1 MSEAPV
7 AAGPAA
13 GDSRRARL
21 VRRTKVGGAIAA
33 VVAGLLWLTSQS
45 EDGAIVLAA
54 GLVLSALACWE
65 FQRMGGLA
73 GARWGWVLGACWFVS
88 AAFGWYAMDVARWQ
102 NSPFIY
108 ELWGGMYAPVL
119 WLEAAVV
126 AMLAVIARA
135 VAAGWGKRRSR
146 IGAPAL
152 AAWTVLVCAVFL
164 APASPLHPGPQLL
177 ADDYGIR
184 GFALALLLATPLAW
198 FVHMY
203 WGHEHRARLWLALW
217 IGPLLVLPLPWL
229 WHVWHDWGTRGLVAL
244 VVLAKVGDIV
254 GYYVGSSIGVRHP
267 FPRISPGKTVA
278 GCWGSFA
285 AGTLAGGVL
294 VLQGALPWGP
304 WGLWGGLIAGA
315 AVNLAAQ
322 SGDLLESWIK
332 RGAGVKDSGTWF
344 GPSGGVLDLVDSL
357 LLAVPAALLVWPL
370 VLAP

>member
-1 MSEAPV
+1 
-7 AAGPAA
+7 
-13 GDSRRARL
+13 
-21 VRRTKVGGAIAA
+21 
-33 VVAGLLWLTSQS
+33 VVAGLLWLTSRS
-45 EDGAIVLAA
+45 ADGAIVLVA
-54 GLVLSALACWE
+54 GLALSALACWE

-73 GARWGWVLGACWFVS
+73 GARWGWVLGACWVVS
-88 AAFGWYAMDVARWQ
+88 AALGWYALVCAVHGCIEIGGTLAYV
-102 NSPFIY
+102 SGPAFY
-108 ELWGGMYAPVL
+108 EPVL
-119 WLEAAVV
+119 WLELAVV

-152 AAWTVLVCAVFL
+152 AAWTVLVCALFL

-177 ADDYGIR
+177 ADDYGIQ

-203 WGHEHRARLWLALW
+203 WGHEHRARLVLALW
-217 IGPLLVLPLPWL
+217 IGPLLALPLPWL

-244 VVLAKVGDIV
+244 VLLAKVGDIV

-278 GCWGSFA
+278 GCWASFV
-285 AGTLAGGVL
+285 AGTLAGGALVQAGVL
-294 VLQGALPWGP
+294 PVGP
-304 WGLWGGLIAGA
+304 YGVWGGLTAGA

-322 SGDLLESWIK
+322 AGDLLESWIK